1 MMPISGPTVALAI
14 TMLVGMGLWTIDYKR
29 DAGFELTM
37 CVAQSSAA
45 PRLRALPCPAE
56 APPLEAPPRPTLDRA
71 GQG

>member
-45 PRLRALPCPAE
+45 PRLRARA
-56 APPLEAPPRPTLDRA
+56 AMPRGGA
-71 GQG
+71 AQAHA